1 MGVESTG
8 QLVLG
13 QKHDGASD
21 SVSHCRRHPP
31 LLSLHFSWKLTSYSG
46 RGLGAVSISSALG
59 TLVTLGRG
67 RVRVGVR
74 ISEQGRVVLNL
85 QWQS

>member
-1 MGVESTG
+1 MGVESSG

-21 SVSHCRRHPP
+21 SVSHCRRQPP
-31 LLSLHFSWKLTSYSG
+31 LLCLHFSWNLISYSG
-46 RGLGAVSISSALG
+46 RGLGAVSISGALG

-67 RVRVGVR
+67 RMGVGVR
-74 ISEQGRVVLNL
+74 ISEQGRVGLNL